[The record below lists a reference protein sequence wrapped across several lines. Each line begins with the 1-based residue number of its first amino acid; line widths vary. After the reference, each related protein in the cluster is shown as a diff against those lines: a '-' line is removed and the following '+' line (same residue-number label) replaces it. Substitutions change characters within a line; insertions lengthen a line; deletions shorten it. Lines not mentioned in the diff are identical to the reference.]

1 MRLLFLNYEYPPL
14 GGGAANA
21 TARLLD
27 ILSQDSRFVID
38 LICSSLDIEKLETI
52 SPTVTLHR
60 LDIGKHGDLHYQT
73 QKDLLRYAWAARAYA
88 AKLHREQ
95 PYDGCLAFFGIPCGV
110 VARSLRIPYIV
121 SLRGSDVPFY
131 NPRFAMLDRLL
142 FQRLSRRVWRDARA
156 VVANS
161 EGLRTLAL
169 NTAPHQRIPVIPN
182 GVDTARFHPA
192 PQLPAT
198 LEILTVARLI
208 PRKGI
213 HHLISALSLLPPG
226 VRLTIAGSGTE
237 RESLE
242 RLARQQ
248 GMGAQVRFLGPLPNG
263 ALPEV
268 YRTASVFVLPS
279 LNEGMSNTVLE
290 AMASGLPLVLTDTG
304 GTQELLSDG
313 VNGFVVEKEC
323 AASIASA
330 LRRYVE
336 QPELLAQH
344 GAESRRR
351 AGERSWSAT
360 AQAYAALFE
369 EHFGGKAHG

>member
-21 TARLLD
+21 TACLL
-27 ILSQDSRFVID
+27 SEYQHNSWFSID
-38 LICSSLDIEKLETI
+38 LICSSPSKADFSAL
-52 SPTVTLHR
+52 SPTIHLHR
-60 LDIGKHGDLHYQT
+60 LDIGKRGDLHYQT

-88 AKLHREQ
+88 AKLHREH

-110 VARSLRIPYIV
+110 VARSLHIPYIV

-131 NPRFAMLDRLL
+131 NPRFAMLDRLV

-161 EGLRTLAL
+161 EGLRALAL
-169 NTAPHQRIPVIPN
+169 SSAPHQRIPVIPN
-182 GVDTARFHPA
+182 GVDTRRFHPA
-192 PQLPAT
+192 PHLPAP

-242 RLARQQ
+242 RLAHQQ
-248 GMGAQVRFLGPLPNG
+248 GLSTQVRFLGPLPNET
-263 ALPEV
+263 LPEV
-268 YRTASVFVLPS
+268 YRAASVFVLPS

-313 VNGFVVEKEC
+313 LNGFVVEKEC

-330 LRRYVE
+330 LRRYME
-336 QPELLAQH
+336 QPELVARH

-351 AGERSWSAT
+351 AGERSWGAT
-360 AQAYAALFE
+360 AQAYAGLFR
-369 EHFGGKAHG
+369 EHFAGAAHG